1 MAPATLAGA
10 TPRAAQVRGR
20 WDRDS
25 IIDAIREWVATY
37 GEPPRAADWNPSA
50 AKWSGQPWRVAR
62 YRAGRA
68 DGTPWPAL
76 NSAKRPFG
84 GSLAAAIRA
93 AGFEPAKP
101 GPKRRAGVDP
111 EQAQRVVI
119 SPEGR
124 AMIAAALD
132 RARTAERALER
143 ARDRGERLARE
154 RDAARAGARRARRDG
169 AAAAVAELRRE
180 LATAR
185 VDTAEAR
192 TAANRLERSEATVA
206 ALRAS
211 RRELGADRDRL
222 AAELAAAERLVADLR
237 AQLDTTPRVVV
248 APAEPPDTGVVDA
261 ARAAAAAAR
270 RRAEAAE
277 RRAVRA
283 ERELRETV
291 AAVKGERRRLT
302 AAELAELRSAGPRGP
317 AVMASALKALAA
329 ARASGGPAGMRA
341 ALTEVATAAITWRDR
356 V

>member
-25 IIDAIREWVATY
+25 IIDAMRAWVATY
-37 GEPPRAADWNPSA
+37 GEPPRAADRTPSA
-50 AKWSGQPWRVAR
+50 QQCSGQPWRVAR

-93 AGFEPAKP
+93 AGFGPAKP
-101 GPKRRAGVDP
+101 GPKRRAGVDH

-169 AAAAVAELRRE
+169 AAAAVGELRP
-180 LATAR
+180 
-185 VDTAEAR
+185 
-192 TAANRLERSEATVA
+192 
-206 ALRAS
+206 
-211 RRELGADRDRL
+211 
-222 AAELAAAERLVADLR
+222 ELAAAR
-237 AQLDTTPRVVV
+237 
-248 APAEPPDTGVVDA
+248 DA
-261 ARAAAAAAR
+261 ARRHRRGADGAQPARALGGDR
-270 RRAEAAE
+270 RRAPC
-277 RRAVRA
+277 V
-283 ERELRETV
+283 
-291 AAVKGERRRLT
+291 
-302 AAELAELRSAGPRGP
+302 
-317 AVMASALKALAA
+317 A
-329 ARASGGPAGMRA
+329 ARARGRPRPAGRRA
-341 ALTEVATAAITWRDR
+341 RGR
-356 V
+356 R